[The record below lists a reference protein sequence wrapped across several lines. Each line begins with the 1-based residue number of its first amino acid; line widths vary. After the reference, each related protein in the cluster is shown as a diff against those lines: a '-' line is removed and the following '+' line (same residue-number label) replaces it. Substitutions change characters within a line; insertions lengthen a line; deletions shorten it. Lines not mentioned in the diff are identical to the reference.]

1 VLDGCVSEGA
11 RMAEE
16 GFLQGAGPTVPVR
29 PSAAVPA
36 GHKVRS
42 AARYSSP
49 EALFSSQNDS
59 LVRAL
64 TFVCGDRAV
73 AEDSIQEAFARLLI
87 AWDRVSAYDDPATW
101 VRRVA
106 INLAQDHRRFILR
119 RARLLVRLGRRPKV
133 LTYSLQGDP
142 QLWDAVR
149 GLPQRQRTALA
160 LYYLGDLKVA
170 EVAATMKVSEGTVKG
185 HLDRARQTLR
195 EKLETNH
202 EL

>member
-1 VLDGCVSEGA
+1 VLDGCMSLGA

-16 GFLQGAGPTVPVR
+16 GFLPGAGPTVLAS
-29 PSAAVPA
+29 PSTAVLA
-36 GHKVRS
+36 GQPVRS

-49 EALFSSQNDS
+49 EALFSAQNES

-64 TFVCGDRAV
+64 TFVCGDRTV
-73 AEDSIQEAFARLLI
+73 AEDSVQEAFARLLI

-106 INLAQDHRRFILR
+106 INLAQDHRRFLLR
-119 RARLLVRLGRRPKV
+119 RARLLAMLGRRPKV
-133 LTYSLQGDP
+133 LTYSIQGDP
-142 QLWDAVR
+142 QLWNAVR
-149 GLPQRQRTALA
+149 DLPQRQRTALA

-170 EVAATMKVSEGTVKG
+170 EVAASMKVSEGTVKG